1 MLHYG
6 DRYAF
11 FTNYST
17 VSTNVYCTIKIKEI
31 LNLTIFVPFSL
42 LQLRNIRGTYSK
54 YF

>member
-6 DRYAF
+6 DRYPF

-17 VSTNVYCTIKIKEI
+17 VSTNVYCTSKIKEI

-42 LQLRNIRGTYSK
+42 LQ
-54 YF
+54 